1 MVNAAIKSEE
11 KLRIMAI
18 DEKERRVE
26 AVKEIE
32 RARNLLSKEIYER
45 QVVEVKGIHES
56 LEKQRIIDTLFLG
69 DGRYKRYSI
78 DQIEVATDF
87 FSETKVVGVGSYGK
101 VYKCKLDHTP
111 VAIKV
116 LSPDASDRKD
126 EFLRE
131 VSFLLASVFYK
142 DDFLKHVYFM

>member
-1 MVNAAIKSEE
+1 MNAAIKSEE
-11 KLRIMAI
+11 KLRIMAVG
-18 DEKERRVE
+18 EKERHVE

-32 RARNLLSKEIYER
+32 LARNLLSKEIYER
-45 QVVEVKGIHES
+45 QIAEAKGMQES
-56 LEKQRIIDTLFLG
+56 MEKQRIIDALFLS
-69 DGRYKRYSI
+69 DRRYKRYSR

-116 LSPDASDRKD
+116 LNPNASDRKD

-131 VSFLLASVFYK
+131 VSFFLLASVSMRKTF
-142 DDFLKHVYFM
+142 